1 MPTDATPPFIRALL
15 APAAYPHGA
24 DSVEL
29 IETHISWVLLAG
41 DFAYKLK
48 KPVDF
53 GFLDFSTLDQRRFYC
68 EEELRLNRRLAPD
81 IYLEVLPLT
90 GSPEAPR
97 LGGDGEAFEFALK
110 MRRFPQ
116 DIRLDHLLETG
127 RLTADHIDRLA
138 ENLAAFHLALPPAP
152 DAAPYGTPERVW
164 HPMGENFEQ
173 IRPLLAD
180 ADDIARLEALRLW
193 SAVEWKNRRPALAG
207 RKQDGFIRECHGDL
221 HLGNIVLL
229 DGEPVPFD
237 CIEFNDNLRW
247 IDIISDLAF
256 AVMDLLDRGRPDFAH
271 RLLNGWLEHSGD
283 YGGLALLKL
292 YQVYRAMVRA
302 KVAALRG
309 AQPGLG
315 EGTAAAMGEEYRG
328 YIALAGRL
336 SRPGTPALFITH
348 GFSGS
353 GKTTLTPPLV
363 ERLGAIRL
371 RSDVERKRL
380 FGLKGLEKSG
390 SGLEGGI
397 YTADASALTYR
408 RLAELAQQVVV
419 AGYPVVVDATFLKR
433 VQRDEFRALAT
444 KLGVPFAIL
453 DFRASEETLKVR
465 VRQRAASGK
474 DASEADLAVLEK
486 QLAGGEAPR
495 EDEEALVVDT
505 ESPIDSGS
513 LLDALRNR
521 GLVPTAS
528 EYGTTVPHPR

>member
-15 APAAYPHGA
+15 APAAYPHPA
-24 DSVEL
+24 ESVEL

-53 GFLDFSTLDQRRFYC
+53 GFLDFSTLDKRRFYC
-68 EEELRLNRRLAPD
+68 EEEWRLNRRLAPD
-81 IYLEVLPLT
+81 IYLEVLPLA
-90 GSPEAPR
+90 GSPENPR
-97 LGGDGEAFEFALK
+97 LGGEGEAFDYALK

-127 RLTADHIDRLA
+127 HLTAAHIDRLA
-138 ENLAAFHLALPPAP
+138 ENLAAFHLGLAPAP

-180 ADDIARLEALRLW
+180 ADDIARLEALRQW
-193 SAVEWKNRRPALAG
+193 SEQEWETRRPALAG
-207 RKQDGFIRECHGDL
+207 RKQDSFIRECHGDL

-271 RLLNGWLEHSGD
+271 RLLNGWLEHTGD
-283 YGGLALLKL
+283 YSGLELLRL

-315 EGTAAAMGEEYRG
+315 EGATAAMREEYRG

-336 SRPGTPALFITH
+336 SRPGTPVLFITH

-353 GKTTLTPPLV
+353 GKTTLTQPLV
-363 ERLGAIRL
+363 ERIGAIRL

-380 FGLKGLEKSG
+380 FGLKGSDKSG

-397 YTADASALTYR
+397 YTADVSALTYR
-408 RLAELAQQVVV
+408 RLAELAQQVVE

-433 VQRDEFRALAT
+433 GQRDDFRALAA
-444 KLGVPFAIL
+444 KLDVPFAIL
-453 DFRASEETLKVR
+453 DFQAREETL
-465 VRQRAASGK
+465 RARIRRRAEAGK

-486 QLAGGEAPR
+486 QLAGKEALAPDEAPFVVKA
-495 EDEEALVVDT
+495 EAENPETGKWLCT
-505 ESPIDSGS
+505 ELQRMGFANPPPG
-513 LLDALRNR
+513 
-521 GLVPTAS
+521 
-528 EYGTTVPHPR
+528 